1 MYLALKLVHVAAV
14 IVFVG
19 NITVGIFWKAIAD
32 RTRDPRIIAHTM
44 EGIIQADRVF
54 TIPAII
60 VLLIGGFG
68 AAGVGNIPI
77 LSTGWILWGLGLFSI
92 AGIAF
97 GPLSR
102 TQRMLAAEAR
112 SGTSGGNMDWTRY
125 EALSNRWNILGL
137 IALVTPILAVVLM
150 VLKPML
156 PAFHR

>member
-1 MYLALKLVHVAAV
+1 
-14 IVFVG
+14 VG
-19 NITVGIFWKAIAD
+19 VFWKDIAD
-32 RTRDPRIIAHTM
+32 RTKDPRIIAHTM
-44 EGIIQADRVF
+44 QGIIRGDRIF

-68 AAGVGNIPI
+68 AAGIGHIPI
-77 LSTGWILWGLGLFSI
+77 LSTGWILWGLILFII

-102 TQRMLAAEAR
+102 TQRLLLAEAR
-112 SGTSGGNMDWTRY
+112 AGISGTIDWSRY
-125 EALSNRWNILGL
+125 DALTKRWNILGM
-137 IALVTPILAVVLM
+137 IALITPILAVAIM

>member
-1 MYLALKLVHVAAV
+1 MYLVLKLIHVAAV

-19 NITVGIFWKAIAD
+19 NITVGVFWKDIAD
-32 RTRDPRIIAHTM
+32 RTKDPRIIAHTVQ
-44 EGIIQADRVF
+44 GIIRADRIF

-68 AAGVGNIPI
+68 ATGIGHIPI
-77 LSTGWILWGLGLFSI
+77 LSTGWILWGLILFII

-102 TQRMLAAEAR
+102 TQRLLLAEAR
-112 SGTSGGNMDWTRY
+112 TGISGTMDWSRY
-125 EALSNRWNILGL
+125 DALSKRWNILGT
-137 IALVTPILAVVLM
+137 IALITPILAVAIM